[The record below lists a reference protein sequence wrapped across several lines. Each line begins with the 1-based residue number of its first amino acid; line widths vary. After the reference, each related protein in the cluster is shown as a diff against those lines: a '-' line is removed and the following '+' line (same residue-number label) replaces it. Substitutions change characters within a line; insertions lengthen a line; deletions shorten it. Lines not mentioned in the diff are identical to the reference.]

1 MEHWITTSEAAAR
14 LGVKRGTLYSYVSRG
29 VLTSKRMPGQAE
41 SLFDRTQI
49 DSLAAAKRDGRRS
62 GDRLLKFRAVATG
75 VSAIRDDRLYLRGR
89 DIEELCADMDFSE
102 AAAMVLDAN
111 QPSETPD
118 IDVELVRRMPIERR
132 IPLTAA
138 LVAAADPLRADL
150 SQTGSRVLGLLPRL
164 TAAVP
169 EIDFRHPWIDLLAT
183 VLIDNGLAA
192 CTTAARVAASARA
205 GVFDA
210 LLAGYA
216 ALAGPLHGGAPTA
229 ARNLLDAVVDGTDV
243 DRALTDAVVDGRV
256 PGFGHILYEVDPRA
270 TIVLAAVRDER
281 PDSAAL
287 TAAEA
292 VASRVGRGMTI
303 DFAGAVVARELGL
316 PSRSG
321 EVVFQYG
328 RTVGMAAHAAEE
340 YAETPL
346 RWRGSRT
353 G

>member
-1 MEHWITTSEAAAR
+1 MDHWIPTSEAAAR

-29 VLTSKRMPGQAE
+29 VLTSKRMPGQEE
-41 SLFDRTQI
+41 SLFDRTQV
-49 DSLAAAKRDGRRS
+49 DSLAAAKGDGRRS

-75 VSAIRDDRLYLRGR
+75 VSAIHDDHLYLRGR
-89 DIEELCADMDFSE
+89 DIEELCAEMDFSE
-102 AAAMVLDAN
+102 AAAMVLGATRAIE
-111 QPSETPD
+111 SPD
-118 IDVELVRRMPIERR
+118 IDVDLVRRMPIERR
-132 IPLTAA
+132 IPLVVA

-150 SQTGSRVLGLLPRL
+150 SQTGSRVLGLLPEL
-164 TAAVP
+164 AAAVP
-169 EIDFRHPWIDLLAT
+169 ELDLQHPWLDLLAT

-216 ALAGPLHGGAPTA
+216 ALAGPLHGGAPA
-229 ARNLLDAVVDGTDV
+229 SARNLLDAVVDGVDV

-256 PGFGHILYEVDPRA
+256 PGFGHVIYDVDPRA
-270 TIVLAAVRDER
+270 TIVLAAVRSEH
-281 PDSAAL
+281 PESVVLA
-287 TAAEA
+287 AAEA
-292 VASRVGRGMTI
+292 VASRLGRGMNI
-303 DFAGAVVARELGL
+303 DFAGAVVTRELGL
-316 PSRSG
+316 HPRSG
-321 EVVFQYG
+321 EVLFQYG

-340 YAETPL
+340 YSEAPL